1 MTSARAAAFL
11 ITMLAV
17 LSASGCAG
25 PDGSPAQSETDGGS
39 ARVRVEGMGA
49 DAAVQICPADV
60 AERVKT
66 PVYPGAQEVEGSGKM
81 MREQDRGGCSYSIRY
96 RTSDPFPQVRSW
108 YEKKLGRRAVSASV
122 AGIRA
127 AVVASHQEA
136 DGSVESVMITQK
148 NGSES
153 VSITL
158 NRFEPGDKR

>member
-1 MTSARAAAFL
+1 MTSAWAAAFFV
-11 ITMLAV
+11 TMLAV

-25 PDGSPAQSETDGGS
+25 PGDAPGRSGSDGGS
-39 ARVRVEGMGA
+39 TRVRVEGPGA
-49 DAAVQICPADV
+49 DAAVQICPAEV

-66 PVYPGAQEVEGSGKM
+66 PVYPGASQVEGSGRM

-127 AVVASHQEA
+127 AVVASRQEA

>member
-1 MTSARAAAFL
+1 MSSARAATFI

-17 LSASGCAG
+17 LSAAGCAG
-25 PDGSPAQSETDGGS
+25 TDEPPDQVGTGADT

-49 DAAVQICPADV
+49 DTAVQICPADV
-60 AERVKT
+60 AVRVKT
-66 PVYPGAQEVEGSGKM
+66 PVYPGAHEVEGSGKM
-81 MREQDRGGCSYSIRY
+81 MHEQDRQGCSYSIRY

-127 AVVASHQEA
+127 AVIASRREP
-136 DGSVESVMITQK
+136 DGSVESVLITQK
-148 NGSES
+148 NGARS

-158 NRFEPGDKR
+158 NRFEPGVKR